1 MLHADIMVVGGGVAG
16 FSLTALLAQ
25 AGLSVI
31 CVDRAPLADRIDK
44 NRDGRAQA
52 LSAATCRVLDAIG
65 AWSLMAPHAAAIT
78 DIAILDADAPVALN
92 FLSREIGDQAF
103 GQNIDIT
110 IIRSCLAQILGNLP
124 TATVMAPAAVVGFRA
139 EAASIVADLEDG
151 RQVRAKLL
159 VAADGRES
167 PLRQMA
173 GIGVTRWTYDQQAIV
188 CAMHHEN
195 PHDGRALEHFFPEG
209 PFAVLPL
216 SDGPDG
222 VFRSSVVW
230 TTKPA
235 IAAAM
240 MDVNDVE
247 FTAGLQEKCGERLG
261 RVALVPGRWCYPLGV
276 HHAHHYIAP
285 RLVLVGDAGH
295 AMHPIA
301 GQGLNMGMRDVASL
315 AEIIIER
322 ARLGLDI
329 GTMDGLRRY
338 QQWRRPDN
346 IAYISFTDG
355 LNRLFSNHLPPVAL
369 ARRVG
374 LSMVERLPPIKHFF
388 MRQAMG
394 TGRGIGGRLPRV
406 MQAKK

>member
-1 MLHADIMVVGGGVAG
+1 MLHTDIMVVGGGVAG

-52 LSAATCRVLDAIG
+52 LSAATCRVLDSIG

-110 IIRSCLAQILGNLP
+110 IIRSCLAQILGYLP
-124 TATVMAPAAVVGFRA
+124 TATVMAPAAAVGFRA

-188 CAMHHEN
+188 CAMHHET

-240 MDVNDVE
+240 MDVNDTE
-247 FTAGLQEKCGERLG
+247 FTAALQEKCGERLG
-261 RVALVPGRWCYPLGV
+261 RIALVPGRWCYPLGV

-285 RLVLVGDAGH
+285 RLVLVGDAAH

-301 GQGLNMGMRDVASL
+301 GQGLNIGFRDVAALTELVAEAYSAGADVGSAALL
-315 AEIIIER
+315 A
-322 ARLGLDI
+322 
-329 GTMDGLRRY
+329 RY
-338 QQWRRPDN
+338 QAQRRPDALMM
-346 IAYISFTDG
+346 IGATHV
-355 LNRLFSNHLPPVAL
+355 LEKLFGNDVGPVRW
-369 ARRVG
+369 ARRLGIAAVDRIPG
-374 LSMVERLPPIKHFF
+374 LKRAFA
-388 MRQAMG
+388 RQAMG
-394 TGRGIGGRLPRV
+394 LPLRG
-406 MQAKK
+406 